1 MKHSSLLA
9 AALLGAPVLLGTSA
23 VAPTRGTAVSREAR
37 AVAPPAYPFSVGES
51 FAYSAKLGVLNLGSA
66 SMAVTGIDTVRGAE
80 VFRFRFGLEGG
91 TIFFKINSV
100 MESWTGTSDFISR
113 RFHQDSDEN
122 GRVYKRYYEIYPDSG
137 IFRQENKPGS
147 HETPSDA
154 LDDAAF
160 FYFIR
165 TTALE
170 VGKSYDYPRYF
181 RKELNPVRVSV
192 LKEESLELPGGQKVN
207 CLVVQPVVG
216 DQGIFAPRA
225 DARLW
230 LTNDARRIP
239 VQIRSKLPFGTITLR
254 LTEMKLPDHPA
265 AGT

>member
-1 MKHSSLLA
+1 MKVSRLLLTLLA
-9 AALLGAPVLLGTSA
+9 GVPVMGAAAAGPVLPASNAGT
-23 VAPTRGTAVSREAR
+23 TAVR
-37 AVAPPAYPFSVGES
+37 AAPAYPFSVGES

-80 VFRFRFGLEGG
+80 TFRFRFGLEGG
-91 TIFFKINSV
+91 TLFFKINSV

-137 IFRQENKPGS
+137 IFRQESKPGS

-165 TTALE
+165 TTPLE

-181 RKELNPVRVSV
+181 RKELNPVRVKV
-192 LKEESLELPGGQKVN
+192 LKRETLELPGGEKVD

-254 LTEMKLPDHPA
+254 LTDMKLPDHQ
-265 AGT
+265 GSGN